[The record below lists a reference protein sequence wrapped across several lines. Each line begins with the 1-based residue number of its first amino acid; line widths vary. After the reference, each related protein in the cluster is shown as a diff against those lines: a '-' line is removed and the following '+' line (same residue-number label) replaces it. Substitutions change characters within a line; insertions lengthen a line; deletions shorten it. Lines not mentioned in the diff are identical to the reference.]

1 LKQPAALIIE
11 DDPHLANIFSKALQ
25 AAGFETEIVSDG
37 AAALAKLTGVQP
49 DMVVLDLH
57 LPNVSGKD
65 ILLKIKNDHRLAQ
78 TKVILVTADALLAES
93 LRTISDLILIKPIGF
108 HQLRDQAKRLLSPA
122 ASASVPVK

>member
-1 LKQPAALIIE
+1 MKQPDALIIE

-25 AAGFETEIVSDG
+25 AAGFETEIVPDG
-37 AAALAKLTGVQP
+37 AAALTKLAGAQP

-65 ILLKIKNDHRLAQ
+65 ILLTIKSDHRLAQ
-78 TKVILVTADALLAES
+78 TKVILVTADALLAEN
-93 LRTISDLILIKPIGF
+93 LRAHSDLILIKPIGF
-108 HQLRDQAKRLLSPA
+108 HQLRDQAKRLVSSA